1 MNTSTNVGLQ
11 TLATVCLG
19 AAVEQFSV
27 HSYLVGSLVGI
38 IGIIAYVVYE
48 IVPVKPS

>member
-1 MNTSTNVGLQ
+1 MTTSTGVALQ

-27 HSYLVGSLVGI
+27 HNYLVGVGL
-38 IGIIAYVVYE
+38 GALGVVAYVVYE
-48 IVPVKPS
+48 VTPTKS